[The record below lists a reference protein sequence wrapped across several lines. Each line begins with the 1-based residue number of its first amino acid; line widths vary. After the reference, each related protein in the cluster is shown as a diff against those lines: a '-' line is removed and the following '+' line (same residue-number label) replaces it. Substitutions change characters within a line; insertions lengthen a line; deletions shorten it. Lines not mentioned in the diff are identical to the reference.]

1 MEREDFLIKF
11 FVVFFAV
18 ACFFT
23 LYSCVTP

>member
-1 MEREDFLIKF
+1 MKREDFLINF

-23 LYSCVTP
+23 LYSCMQP